1 MFNKFSKRAAQV
13 FVNAQDEARSLGHS
27 YVGTEHLLLG
37 IMKAA
42 NGEAYNVLR
51 EHGVDYSS
59 LRQEVISVVGAGIA
73 RENFSS
79 PQMTP
84 RARKIIEL
92 AYEEAQILKQNYIST
107 EHILLA
113 MLREGEGVAAHILR
127 KFGIDLSEMRRELI
141 DEIGGFSREREY
153 EDDGFTKR
161 GHEMPRTVKTLE
173 GLGVDLTE
181 EARKAKLDPVI
192 GREREIERIMQI
204 LSRRKKNNPVLIGE
218 PGVGKTAI
226 VEGLAQK
233 IAAGDVPELLKGKII
248 FSLDIAAL
256 IAGTKYR
263 GEFEKRLKKVIN
275 TVKDD
280 KNIILFIDEIHT
292 IVGAGAAEGA
302 VDAANILKP
311 PLSRGEIQIIGS
323 TTPDEYR
330 QYIEKDGALERRF
343 QKILVS
349 EPSVEQTIEILEG
362 LKSKYEVHHGVKYTE
377 DALELAV
384 KLSQRY
390 ITDHYLPDK
399 AIDVIDEAGARAR
412 LKKLVIPEEIKKLEE
427 RIKSIQEEKE
437 LAVARQDYDRAAE
450 VRLKEREL
458 QQKLNDNYNRWK
470 KKGETEIVT
479 IRVNDISRT
488 VSNWTGI
495 PLTKIE
501 KTESQKLLK
510 LEEELHKR
518 IVAQEEAI
526 KAVSRSIRRAR
537 SGLKDPRRPMGS
549 FMFLGPTG
557 VGKTELAK
565 ALAEYLFGNENALIR
580 IDMSE
585 YMERFAVSRLV
596 GAPPGYVGYEEG
608 GTLTE
613 KIRRRP
619 FSVIL
624 LDEIEK
630 AHPDVF
636 NLLLQILD
644 DGRLTDSQG
653 HTVDFRNTIVIMT
666 SNLGGEIINKTKHAM
681 GFVEE
686 TSEKASYES
695 MKSIVMNEVK
705 RTFRPE
711 FLNRLDEVIVFHSLT
726 REHIGKIIDILLS
739 DVRKRLSERGL
750 RLVIG
755 KKAKEMLISRGFDP
769 IYGAR
774 PLKREI
780 QRDIEDPLSEELLS
794 NRFENGDTIVA
805 TVNKGRIS
813 FRRKKK
819 KDKDNKVV
827 LSETGKG

>member
-37 IMKAA
+37 IMKSA
-42 NGEAYNVLR
+42 NGEAYNTLR
-51 EHGVDYSS
+51 ENGIDYSS
-59 LRQEVISVVGAGIA
+59 LRQEIVAIVGAGIP

-92 AYEEAQILKQNYIST
+92 AYEEAQVLKQNYIST

-113 MLREGEGVAAHILR
+113 ILREGEGVAAHILR
-127 KFGIDLSEMRRELI
+127 KFGVDLTEMRQELI
-141 DEIGGFSREREY
+141 EEMGASSRVENEENPERAL
-153 EDDGFTKR
+153 GN
-161 GHEMPRTVKTLE
+161 PRTESPRSVKTLE
-173 GLGVDLTE
+173 SLGVELTE
-181 EARKAKLDPVI
+181 EARNSKLDPVI
-192 GREREIERIMQI
+192 GREGEIERIMQI

-233 IAAGDVPELLKGKII
+233 IASGDVPELLKNKII

-280 KNIILFIDEIHT
+280 ENLILFIDEIHT

-343 QKILVS
+343 QKILVN
-349 EPSVEQTIEILEG
+349 EPTVEQTLEILKG
-362 LKSKYEVHHGVKYTE
+362 LKSRYEIHHGVKYSIQ
-377 DALELAV
+377 ALEMAV
-384 KLSQRY
+384 RLSQRY
-390 ITDHYLPDK
+390 ISDHYLPDK

-412 LKKLVIPEEIKKLEE
+412 LKTMMIPEEISMIEKE
-427 RIKSIQEEKE
+427 IKAIQEEKE
-437 LAVARQDYDRAAE
+437 LAVAQQDYDRAAE

-458 QQKLNDNYNRWK
+458 QQKLNGSYNKWK
-470 KKGETEIVT
+470 KKHETEIVSIDT
-479 IRVNDISRT
+479 NEISQT

-501 KTESQKLLK
+501 KTESQKLLN
-510 LEEELHKR
+510 LEKELHKR
-518 IVAQEEAI
+518 IVSQEEAI
-526 KAVSRSIRRAR
+526 KAVSRATRRAR
-537 SGLKDPRRPMGS
+537 SGLKDPRRPTGS

-565 ALAEYLFGNENALIR
+565 ALAEYLFGNENALVR

-613 KIRRRP
+613 RIRRRP
-619 FSVIL
+619 FSVVL

-644 DGRLTDSQG
+644 EGRLTDSQG

-686 TSEKASYES
+686 TTEKASYES
-695 MKSIVMNEVK
+695 MKSIVMDEVK

-711 FLNRLDEVIVFHSLT
+711 FLNRLDEVIVFHSLGK
-726 REHIGKIIDILLS
+726 EDVEKIIDILIK
-739 DVRKRLSERGL
+739 DVRKRLEERGIKL
-750 RLVIG
+750 ILN
-755 KKAKEMLISRGFDP
+755 KKAKEFIISKGFDP

-794 NRFENGDTIVA
+794 NKFESGDTIIV
-805 TVNKGRIS
+805 TVNKGRIT
-813 FRRKKK
+813 FRKKK
-819 KDKDNKVV
+819 SVNKVV
-827 LSETGKG
+827 LSEAGKG

>member
-13 FVNAQDEARSLGHS
+13 FVAAQDEAKALGHS

-37 IMKAA
+37 VMKTA

-51 EHGVDYSS
+51 EHGLDYSS
-59 LRQEVISVVGAGIA
+59 LKQEVIAVVGAGIP
-73 RENFSS
+73 RENVSS

-92 AYEEAQILKQNYIST
+92 AYEEAQLLGQNYIST

-113 MLREGEGVAAHILR
+113 ILREGEGVAAHILR
-127 KFGIDLSEMRRELI
+127 KFGIDLADLRRELI
-141 DEIGGFSREREY
+141 DEMGGASQN
-153 EDDGFTKR
+153 EDSDDDDFTHSTTSSQEIVR
-161 GHEMPRTVKTLE
+161 SVKNLE

-181 EARKAKLDPVI
+181 EAKNGKLDPVI

-204 LSRRKKNNPVLIGE
+204 LTRRKKNNPVLIGD

-233 IAAGDVPELLKGKII
+233 ISSGDVPELLRGKVI

-263 GEFEKRLKKVIN
+263 GEFEKRLKKVIS

-280 KNIILFIDEIHT
+280 RSIILFVDEIHT

-311 PLSRGEIQIIGS
+311 ALSRGEIQMVGS

-330 QYIEKDGALERRF
+330 QFIEKDAALERRF
-343 QKILVS
+343 QKIYVG
-349 EPSVEQTIEILEG
+349 EPTSEQTLEILKG
-362 LKSKYEVHHGVKYTE
+362 LKSKYEIHHKVHYTN
-377 DALELAV
+377 DALDLAV

-399 AIDVIDEAGARAR
+399 AIDVIDEAGASAR
-412 LKKLVIPEEIKKLEE
+412 LGNMTVPDEIKEIEKK
-427 RIKSIQEEKE
+427 IKNVQEEKE
-437 LAVARQDYDRAAE
+437 LSIAQQNYDKAAE
-450 VRLKEREL
+450 IRFKERDL
-458 QQKLNDNYNRWK
+458 QQVLNDRYSDWK
-470 KKGETEIVT
+470 KRRETEIITVDSENIAKT
-479 IRVNDISRT
+479 ISI
-488 VSNWTGI
+488 WTGI
-495 PLTKIE
+495 PLTKLE
-501 KTESQKLLK
+501 KSESDKLLK
-510 LEEELHKR
+510 LEGELHR
-518 IVAQEEAI
+518 RVVAQEEAI
-526 KAVSRSIRRAR
+526 KAISKSIRRAR
-537 SGLKDPRRPMGS
+537 AGLKDPRRPMGS

-565 ALAEYLFGNENALIR
+565 ALAEYLFGDENALVR

-585 YMERFAVSRLV
+585 YMERFSVSRLV

-613 KIRRRP
+613 KIRRKP
-619 FSVIL
+619 FSVVL

-653 HTVDFRNTIVIMT
+653 HIIDFKNTILIMT
-666 SNLGGEIINKTKHAM
+666 SNLGGEYINKTKRSL
-681 GFVEE
+681 GFIEESVE
-686 TSEKASYES
+686 SDYES
-695 MKSIVMNEVK
+695 MKSIVMDEVR

-711 FLNRLDEVIVFHSLT
+711 FLNRLDEVIVFHPLSKI
-726 REHIGKIIDILLS
+726 HIEKIIDILLG
-739 DVRKRLSERGL
+739 DLRKRLSERNVKL
-750 RLVIG
+750 LVSDQ
-755 KKAKEMLISRGFDP
+755 AKELIISNGFDP

-774 PLKREI
+774 PLRREI
-780 QRDIEDPLSEELLS
+780 QRAIEDPLSEELLADK
-794 NRFENGDTIVA
+794 FEDGDTIIVGI
-805 TVNKGRIS
+805 NNGKIS
-813 FRRKKK
+813 FRRKRER
-819 KDKDNKVV
+819 KVA
-827 LSETGKG
+827 LSESSQK

>member
-42 NGEAYNVLR
+42 NGEAYNILR
-51 EHGVDYSS
+51 ENGLDYSS
-59 LRQEVISVVGAGIA
+59 LRKEIISIVGSGIP
-73 RENFSS
+73 RESFSS

-92 AYEEAQILKQNYIST
+92 AYEEAQMLKQNYIST

-113 MLREGEGVAAHILR
+113 ILREGEGVAAHILR
-127 KFGIDLSEMRRELI
+127 KFGIDLAEMRRELI
-141 DEIGGFSREREY
+141 EEMGIIPKEEEETEKFSRETSSTDASRS
-153 EDDGFTKR
+153 
-161 GHEMPRTVKTLE
+161 VKTLE
-173 GLGVDLTE
+173 NLGVDLTE
-181 EARKAKLDPVI
+181 EAKKRKLDPVI
-192 GREREIERIMQI
+192 GREKEIERIMQI

-226 VEGLAQK
+226 VEGLAQR
-233 IAAGDVPELLKGKII
+233 IASGDVPELLKGKII
-248 FSLDIAAL
+248 FSLDVAAL

-280 KNIILFIDEIHT
+280 KNIILFIDEVHT

-311 PLSRGEIQIIGS
+311 PLARGEIQIIGS

-343 QKILVS
+343 QKIYVS
-349 EPSVEQTIEILEG
+349 EPTTDQALEILRG
-362 LKSKYEVHHGVKYTE
+362 LKSKYEVHHGVKYSD

-412 LKKLVIPEEIKKLEE
+412 LKNMIMPDEIKRIEQE
-427 RIKSIQEEKE
+427 IKSAQEEKE
-437 LAVARQDYDRAAE
+437 LAVARQDYDQAAE
-450 VRLKEREL
+450 IRLREREL
-458 QQKLNDNYNRWK
+458 QQRLNAAYNRWK
-470 KKGETEIVT
+470 KAHETEIIHIGTEDVSQ
-479 IRVNDISRT
+479 I

-501 KTESQKLLK
+501 KSESQKLLS
-510 LEEELHKR
+510 LEKELHKR
-518 IVAQEEAI
+518 IVSQEEAI
-526 KAVSRSIRRAR
+526 KAISQAIRRAR
-537 SGLKDPRRPMGS
+537 SGLKDPRRPTGS

-565 ALAEYLFGNENALIR
+565 ALADYLFGDENALIR

-619 FSVIL
+619 FSVVL

-636 NLLLQILD
+636 NILLQILD
-644 DGRLTDSQG
+644 EGRLTDSQG
-653 HTVDFRNTIVIMT
+653 HTIDFRNTIIIMT
-666 SNLGGEIINKTKHAM
+666 SNLGGEIINKTKHSL

-686 TSEKASYES
+686 NSEEASYKS
-695 MKSIVMNEVK
+695 MKSIVMEEVK
-705 RTFRPE
+705 KTFRPE

-726 REHIGKIIDILLS
+726 KTDVEKIIDILMK
-739 DVRKRLSERGL
+739 DVKKRLQERGIKIVL
-750 RLVIG
+750 N
-755 KKAKEMLISRGFDP
+755 KKSKEYLISKGFDP

-780 QRDIEDPLSEELLS
+780 QKDIEDPLSEQLLANKFS
-794 NRFENGDTIVA
+794 AGDTIVVS
-805 TVNKGRIS
+805 VNRGKIV
-813 FRRKKK
+813 FRKRKAKN
-819 KDKDNKVV
+819 NKVV
-827 LSETGKG
+827 LSEAGKG

>member
-13 FVNAQDEARSLGHS
+13 FVNAQDEARALGHS

-37 IMKAA
+37 IMKSA
-42 NGEAYNVLR
+42 NGEAYNILR
-51 EHGVDYSS
+51 ENGIDYST
-59 LRQEVISVVGAGIA
+59 LRNEIISIVGSGIP

-92 AYEEAQILKQNYIST
+92 AYEEAQMLKQNYIST

-113 MLREGEGVAAHILR
+113 ILREGEGVAAHILR
-127 KFGIDLSEMRRELI
+127 KFNVNLSEMRKELI
-141 DEIGGFSREREY
+141 EDMGIIPQEDDEKFSRDESNV
-153 EDDGFTKR
+153 
-161 GHEMPRTVKTLE
+161 RTETMRSMKTLE
-173 GLGVDLTE
+173 NLGMDLTQ
-181 EARKAKLDPVI
+181 EARKGKLDPVI
-192 GREREIERIMQI
+192 GREREIERVMQI
-204 LSRRKKNNPVLIGE
+204 LLRRKKNNPILIGE

-233 IAAGDVPELLKGKII
+233 IATGDVPELLKGKVI

-275 TVKDD
+275 TVEDD
-280 KNIILFIDEIHT
+280 KNIILFIDEVHT

-311 PLSRGEIQIIGS
+311 PLARGKIQIIGS

-343 QKILVS
+343 QKIYIS
-349 EPSVEQTIEILEG
+349 EPTPKQTLEILKG
-362 LKSKYEVHHGVKYTE
+362 LKSKYEIHHGVKYSE
-377 DALELAV
+377 DSLELAV
-384 KLSQRY
+384 RLSQRY

-412 LKKLVIPEEIKKLEE
+412 LKNMVVPEEIKKIE
-427 RIKSIQEEKE
+427 RMIKNVQEEKE

-450 VRLKEREL
+450 VRLREREL
-458 QQKLNDNYNRWK
+458 QQKLDVAYNRWRK
-470 KKGETEIVT
+470 EHETDIIHIDSEEI
-479 IRVNDISRT
+479 SQT

-501 KTESQKLLK
+501 KSESQRLLN
-510 LEEELHKR
+510 LEKELHR
-518 IVAQEEAI
+518 RVVSQDEAI
-526 KAVSRSIRRAR
+526 TAISKAIRRAR
-537 SGLKDPRRPMGS
+537 SGLKDPRRPSGS

-565 ALAEYLFGNENALIR
+565 ALAEYLFGDENAIVR
-580 IDMSE
+580 VDMSE
-585 YMERFAVSRLV
+585 YMEKFAVSRLI

-636 NLLLQILD
+636 NILLQILD
-644 DGRLTDSQG
+644 EGRLTDSQG

-666 SNLGGEIINKTKHAM
+666 SNLGGEVINKTKHAL

-686 TSEKASYES
+686 NNEEASYQS
-695 MKSIVMNEVK
+695 MKKIVMEEVK
-705 RTFRPE
+705 KTFRPE
-711 FLNRLDEVIVFHSLT
+711 FLNRLDDVIVFHPLKKT
-726 REHIGKIIDILLS
+726 DIEKIIDILMR
-739 DVRKRLSERGL
+739 DVKSRLEERGMK
-750 RLVIG
+750 LVLN
-755 KKAKEMLISRGFDP
+755 KRAKEYIILKGFDP

-780 QRDIEDPLSEELLS
+780 QRSIEDPLSEELLT
-794 NRFENGDTIVA
+794 NKFIAGDTIVVS
-805 TVNKGRIS
+805 VNRGKIV
-813 FRRKKK
+813 FRKRKPKSS
-819 KDKDNKVV
+819 KVV
-827 LSETGKG
+827 LSEAGKR

>member
-37 IMKAA
+37 IMKSA
-42 NGEAYNVLR
+42 NGEAYNTLR
-51 EHGVDYSS
+51 ENGIDYSS
-59 LRQEVISVVGAGIA
+59 LRQEIIAIVGAGIP

-92 AYEEAQILKQNYIST
+92 AYEEAQVLKQNYIST

-113 MLREGEGVAAHILR
+113 ILREGEGVAAHILR
-127 KFGIDLSEMRRELI
+127 KFGVDLAEMRRELI
-141 DEIGGFSREREY
+141 EEMGAPARTEGGESSERVL
-153 EDDGFTKR
+153 GN
-161 GHEMPRTVKTLE
+161 PRSESPRSVKTLE
-173 GLGVDLTE
+173 NLGVDLTE

-226 VEGLAQK
+226 VEGLAQR
-233 IAAGDVPELLKGKII
+233 IASGDVPELLKSKII

-280 KNIILFIDEIHT
+280 ENLILFIDEIHT

-349 EPSVEQTIEILEG
+349 EPTIEQTLEILKG
-362 LKSKYEVHHGVKYTE
+362 LKSRYEIHHGVKYSVE
-377 DALELAV
+377 ALEMAV
-384 KLSQRY
+384 RLSQRY

-412 LKKLVIPEEIKKLEE
+412 LKTMIIPEEINIIEKE
-427 RIKSIQEEKE
+427 IKAVQEEKE
-437 LAVARQDYDRAAE
+437 LAVAQQDYDRAAE

-458 QQKLNDNYNRWK
+458 QQKLNNSYNIWK
-470 KKGETEIVT
+470 KKHETEI
-479 IRVNDISRT
+479 ISIGTNEISQT

-501 KTESQKLLK
+501 KTESQKLLN
-510 LEEELHKR
+510 LEKELHKR
-518 IVAQEEAI
+518 IVSQEEAI
-526 KAVSRSIRRAR
+526 KAVSRAIRRAR
-537 SGLKDPRRPMGS
+537 SGMKDPQRPTGS

-565 ALAEYLFGNENALIR
+565 ALAEYLFGNENALVR

-613 KIRRRP
+613 RIRRRP
-619 FSVIL
+619 FSVVL

-644 DGRLTDSQG
+644 EGRLTDSQG

-686 TSEKASYES
+686 TTEKASYES
-695 MKSIVMNEVK
+695 MKSIVMDEVK

-711 FLNRLDEVIVFHSLT
+711 FLNRLDEVIVFHSLSK
-726 REHIGKIIDILLS
+726 EDIEKIIDILVR
-739 DVRKRLSERGL
+739 DVRKRLEERGIKL
-750 RLVIG
+750 TLN
-755 KKAKEMLISRGFDP
+755 KKAKDLIISKGFDP

-794 NRFENGDTIVA
+794 NKFESGDTIVV
-805 TVNKGRIS
+805 TVNKGKVV
-813 FRRKKK
+813 FRKKK
-819 KDKDNKVV
+819 NINKVV
-827 LSETGKG
+827 LSEAGKG

>member
-13 FVNAQDEARSLGHS
+13 FVSAQDEARSLGHS

-37 IMKAA
+37 IMKSA
-42 NGEAYNVLR
+42 NGEAYNTLR
-51 EHGVDYSS
+51 ENGVDYSS
-59 LRQEVISVVGAGIA
+59 LRQEIIAIVGAGIP

-92 AYEEAQILKQNYIST
+92 AYEEAQVLKQNYIST

-113 MLREGEGVAAHILR
+113 ILREGEGVAAHILR
-127 KFGIDLSEMRRELI
+127 KFGVDLSEMRRELI
-141 DEIGGFSREREY
+141 EEMGVSSRAEDGGNSERVLGNSRSES
-153 EDDGFTKR
+153 
-161 GHEMPRTVKTLE
+161 PRSVKTLE
-173 GLGVDLTE
+173 NLGIDLTE
-181 EARKAKLDPVI
+181 EARKGKLDPVI
-192 GREREIERIMQI
+192 GREKEIERIMQI

-233 IAAGDVPELLKGKII
+233 IAFDDVPELLKNKII

-280 KNIILFIDEIHT
+280 ENLILFIDEIHT

-343 QKILVS
+343 QKILVN
-349 EPSVEQTIEILEG
+349 EPTIEQTLEILKG
-362 LKSKYEVHHGVKYTE
+362 LKSKYEIHHGVKYTVE
-377 DALELAV
+377 ALEMAV
-384 KLSQRY
+384 RLSQRY
-390 ITDHYLPDK
+390 ISDHYLPDK

-412 LKKLVIPEEIKKLEE
+412 LKTMIIPEEINLIEKE
-427 RIKSIQEEKE
+427 IKAVQEEKE
-437 LAVARQDYDRAAE
+437 LSVARQDYDRAAE
-450 VRLKEREL
+450 VRLKERGL
-458 QQKLNDNYNRWK
+458 QQKLNGSYNKWK
-470 KKGETEIVT
+470 KKHETEIVT
-479 IRVNDISRT
+479 IGTNEISQI

-501 KTESQKLLK
+501 KTESQKLLN
-510 LEEELHKR
+510 LEKELHKR
-518 IVAQEEAI
+518 IVSQGEAI
-526 KAVSRSIRRAR
+526 KAVSKSIRRAR
-537 SGLKDPRRPMGS
+537 SGLKDPSRPTGS

-565 ALAEYLFGNENALIR
+565 ALAEYLFGNESALVR

-619 FSVIL
+619 FSVVL

-644 DGRLTDSQG
+644 EGRLTDSQG

-695 MKSIVMNEVK
+695 MKSIVMDEVK

-711 FLNRLDEVIVFHSLT
+711 FLNRLDEVIVFHSLGKKDV
-726 REHIGKIIDILLS
+726 EKIIDILIR
-739 DVRKRLSERGL
+739 DVRKRLEERGIKL
-750 RLVIG
+750 TLN
-755 KKAKEMLISRGFDP
+755 KKAKEFIVSKGFNP

-780 QRDIEDPLSEELLS
+780 QRDIEDPLSEELLL
-794 NRFENGDTIVA
+794 NKFENGDTIMV
-805 TVNKGRIS
+805 TVNRGKIT
-813 FRRKKK
+813 FKKK
-819 KDKDNKVV
+819 KKINKV
-827 LSETGKG
+827 LSEAGKR

>member
-13 FVNAQDEARSLGHS
+13 FVAAQDEARALGHS

-37 IMKAA
+37 VMKTA

-51 EHGVDYSS
+51 EHGLDYSS
-59 LRQEVISVVGAGIA
+59 LKQEVIAVVGAGIP
-73 RENFSS
+73 RENASS

-92 AYEEAQILKQNYIST
+92 AYEEAQLLGQNYIST

-113 MLREGEGVAAHILR
+113 ILREGEGVAAHILR
-127 KFGIDLSEMRRELI
+127 KFGIDLVDLRRELI
-141 DEIGGFSREREY
+141 DEMGGASQN
-153 EDDGFTKR
+153 EDADDDDFTHPTSPQETIR
-161 GHEMPRTVKTLE
+161 SVKNLE

-181 EARKAKLDPVI
+181 EAKNGKLDPVI

-204 LSRRKKNNPVLIGE
+204 LTRRKKNNPVLIGD

-226 VEGLAQK
+226 IEGLAQK
-233 IAAGDVPELLKGKII
+233 ISSGDVPELLRGKII

-263 GEFEKRLKKVIN
+263 GEFEKRLKKVIS

-280 KNIILFIDEIHT
+280 RSIILFVDEVHT

-311 PLSRGEIQIIGS
+311 ALSRGEIQMVGS

-330 QYIEKDGALERRF
+330 QFIEKDAALERRF
-343 QKILVS
+343 QKIYIG
-349 EPSVEQTIEILEG
+349 EPTSEQTLEILKG
-362 LKSKYEVHHGVKYTE
+362 LKSKYEIHHKVRYTN
-377 DALELAV
+377 DALDLAV

-399 AIDVIDEAGARAR
+399 AIDVIDEAGASAR
-412 LKKLVIPEEIKKLEE
+412 LGNMTVPDEIKEIEK
-427 RIKSIQEEKE
+427 KVKNIQEEKE
-437 LAVARQDYDRAAE
+437 LSIAQQNYDRAAE
-450 VRLKEREL
+450 IRFKERDL
-458 QQKLNDNYNRWK
+458 QQLLNDKYNEWK
-470 KKGETEIVT
+470 KRRETEIILVDSENIAKT
-479 IRVNDISRT
+479 ISI
-488 VSNWTGI
+488 WTGI
-495 PLTKIE
+495 PLTKLE
-501 KTESQKLLK
+501 KSESIKLLK

-518 IVAQEEAI
+518 VVAQEEAI
-526 KAVSRSIRRAR
+526 KAVSKAIRRTRA
-537 SGLKDPRRPMGS
+537 GLKDPRRPMGS

-565 ALAEYLFGNENALIR
+565 ALAEYLFEDENALVR

-585 YMERFAVSRLV
+585 YMERFSVSRLV

-619 FSVIL
+619 FSVVL

-636 NLLLQILD
+636 NILLQILD

-653 HTVDFRNTIVIMT
+653 HIVDFKNTILIMT
-666 SNLGGEIINKTKHAM
+666 SNLGGELINKTKRGV
-681 GFVEE
+681 GFFEESVE
-686 TSEKASYES
+686 SNYDS
-695 MKSIVMNEVK
+695 MKSIVMDEVK
-705 RTFRPE
+705 KTFRPE
-711 FLNRLDEVIVFHSLT
+711 FLNRLDETIVFHPLNKF
-726 REHIGKIIDILLS
+726 HIEKIIDILLE
-739 DVRKRLSERGL
+739 DVRKRLVEHNIKL
-750 RLVIG
+750 LVSDQ
-755 KKAKEMLISRGFDP
+755 AKELIISKGFDP
-769 IYGAR
+769 VYGAR
-774 PLKREI
+774 PLRREI
-780 QRDIEDPLSEELLS
+780 QKAIEDPLSEELLAS
-794 NRFENGDTIVA
+794 RFEDGDTIIIGA
-805 TVNKGRIS
+805 SNNKIV
-813 FRRKKK
+813 FRRKKERK
-819 KDKDNKVV
+819 AA
-827 LSETGKG
+827 LSESGQK

>member
-13 FVNAQDEARSLGHS
+13 FVNAQDEARAMGHS

-37 IMKAA
+37 IMKSA

-51 EHGVDYSS
+51 EHDIDYSS
-59 LRQEVISVVGAGIA
+59 LRQEVIAVVGTGIP

-92 AYEEAQILKQNYIST
+92 AYEEARILKQNYIST

-113 MLREGEGVAAHILR
+113 ILWEGEGVAAHILR
-127 KFGIDLSEMRRELI
+127 KFGIDLAEMRREII
-141 DEIGGFSREREY
+141 DEIGGFSKNKDYDAEILGNRS
-153 EDDGFTKR
+153 
-161 GHEMPRTVKTLE
+161 HEASRTLKTLE

-181 EARKAKLDPVI
+181 EAKAAKLDPVI
-192 GREREIERIMQI
+192 GRDREIERIMEI

-226 VEGLAQK
+226 VEGLSQK
-233 IAAGDVPELLKGKII
+233 IAAGDVPELLKTKVI

-343 QKILVS
+343 QKITVS
-349 EPSVEQTIEILEG
+349 EPTTEQTLEILEG

-384 KLSQRY
+384 RLSQRY
-390 ITDHYLPDK
+390 ITDHFLPDK

-412 LKKLVIPEEIKKLEE
+412 LKKLVKPEEIKKLEE
-427 RIKSIQEEKE
+427 RIKSVQEEKE
-437 LAVARQDYDRAAE
+437 LAVAKQDYDRAAE

-458 QQKLNDNYNRWK
+458 QQNLNDNYNRWK

-479 IRVNDISRT
+479 ITANDISRT

-501 KTESQKLLK
+501 KTESQKLLN
-510 LEEELHKR
+510 LEKELHKR

-526 KAVSRSIRRAR
+526 MAISKAIRRAR

-557 VGKTELAK
+557 VGKTELSK

-596 GAPPGYVGYEEG
+596 GAPPGYIGYEEG

-653 HTVDFRNTIVIMT
+653 HTVDFRNAIVIMT
-666 SNLGGEIINKTKHAM
+666 SNLGGEIINKTKRAM

-686 TSEKASYES
+686 TNEQTSYKS

-711 FLNRLDEVIVFHSLT
+711 FLNRLDEIIVFHSLT
-726 REHIGKIIDILLS
+726 REHIEKIIDILLS
-739 DVRKRLSERGL
+739 DLRKRLAERNIKL
-750 RLVIG
+750 KIG
-755 KKAKEMLISRGFDP
+755 KKAKEVIISKGFDP

-780 QRDIEDPLSEELLS
+780 QKDIEDPLSEKLLS
-794 NRFENGDTIVA
+794 KKFENGDTIIA
-805 TVNKGRIS
+805 TVNKGKI
-813 FRRKKK
+813 FFKKEK
-819 KDKDNKVV
+819 RKDNKVV
-827 LSETGKG
+827 FSETSKR